1 MEKSEKK
8 ISAFQRIIGDIM
20 LLFSVLLSIDV
31 IAIMLHKISVVVLK
45 DTYKTIFRYELI
57 ALAVLLILSL
67 DIRFGFFTRM
77 KNKAVKAIGW
87 ILRIAVILFSA
98 IVIFFMGGVIFG
110 SFYNTSAPVKHVIVL
125 GMALENGKPTE
136 DLKKRIATAEKYL
149 EENKDAVLILTG
161 GNPGED
167 GRTEAAVMRDI
178 MTADGVPADK
188 MLLEDQATTTKENF
202 ENTVKILDPAEP
214 VLLISSNY
222 HMQRAVKEAKR
233 AGFEDVLRLPAT
245 SGFLSY
251 GSNMMWEVLLEIRS
265 LPQNFNKI

>member
-1 MEKSEKK
+1 MENKEKK
-8 ISAFQRIIGDIM
+8 TSTFRRILGDIVIA
-20 LLFSVLLSIDV
+20 STVLLSIDV
-31 IAIMLHKISVVVLK
+31 VAIMLHKISVVVLK
-45 DTYKTIFRYELI
+45 DTYKTIFRYEII
-57 ALAVLLILSL
+57 ALVVLLILSL

-77 KNKAVKAIGW
+77 KNKAVKVIGW
-87 ILRIAVILFSA
+87 ILRIAVVLFSA
-98 IVIFFMGGVIFG
+98 VVIFFMGGVVFG

-136 DLKKRIATAEKYL
+136 DLKKRIDTAEKYL
-149 EENKDAVLILTG
+149 EKNKDAVLILTG

-167 GRTEAAVMRDI
+167 GRTEAAVMRDLMI
-178 MTADGVPADK
+178 EDGVPTDR

-222 HMQRAVKEAKR
+222 HLQRAVKEAKR
-233 AGFEDVLRLPAT
+233 AGFENVLRLPAP

-265 LPQNFNKI
+265 LTQSH